1 MTSGGTSPG
10 GGSGSESISAYPRI
24 TVSGTR
30 MSWVT
35 IERKSARSCSSACR
49 SLTSRKMPIRARA
62 PFAMMPSASSP
73 RIGVSVTSHTPRG
86 GSSPRVRTSP
96 VHRPCSVT
104 ADNTVPS
111 ALSSPGTKTKSLSD
125 RPGRVDSSCIHAWA
139 SAWFTKSMRPMGSR
153 ITTPSVV
160 ARSATASTSI
170 SARESSIPAEEQGVC
185 LRPRITSR
193 GGTCARAGNPR
204 SIRHRIDAARG

>member
-1 MTSGGTSPG
+1 MAAATVRGIGLIVLVDGTLLAAALLIMTTASRVLGFARSDESAIVFC
-10 GGSGSESISAYPRI
+10 GSQKSV
-24 TVSGTR
+24 VSG
-30 MSWVT
+30 
-35 IERKSARSCSSACR
+35 I
-49 SLTSRKMPIRARA
+49 PIASTLIA
-62 PFAMMPSASSP
+62 GPALGPFVLPIM
-73 RIGVSVTSHTPRG
+73 VYH
-86 GSSPRVRTSP
+86 
-96 VHRPCSVT
+96 
-104 ADNTVPS
+104 
-111 ALSSPGTKTKSLSD
+111 
-125 RPGRVDSSCIHAWA
+125 
-139 SAWFTKSMRPMGSR
+139 SMQLLASR